1 MIFYHLWQKMAIAS
15 KIRKGGDQMRKIRN
29 ANNKL
34 VCEVD
39 EEQKEVIIILK
50 GCKTIVRFTGNGSI
64 EVEHTK
70 LA

>member
-1 MIFYHLWQKMAIAS
+1 
-15 KIRKGGDQMRKIRN
+15 MRKIRN